1 MEKQKVIFGN
11 SLSDGMQCVQ
21 KDYSVLYHDRTQGDK
36 YYFSLDKSK
45 LSRHVLLLGGAGSGK
60 TNVFNLTLSQLRE
73 KQTSNDVFIIF
84 DTKGDFY
91 ENFFKNGDYILGN
104 GKYYREISQRWNI
117 FEEVLADGY
126 DAEDYEINA
135 RELAAALFA
144 DRGSSTQPFF
154 VNAAR
159 DIFAQTVIYFI
170 RRAVDNPEQRK
181 QYLNNK
187 KLIAFLM
194 NAGSEQ
200 YRKIFTCY
208 KDMQGTLSYIGDG
221 TSNQALGVFGE
232 LKNMLSDLF
241 IGVFNDSDERGK
253 FSIRSAVREKGGKAI
268 FIEYDL
274 MAGETMTPI
283 YRMLVDLVL
292 KEALGRRD
300 TLDANVYLVLDELK
314 LLPKLKHLD
323 DALNFGRSK
332 GVKVIAGLQS
342 INQLYDIYGEAKG
355 HVIAGGFSTLYAFHT
370 SDNASREYVSGLFG
384 RNVIGYQYFG
394 LDGNLEKREREG
406 YTVES
411 WDQTSLEIGEAI
423 VGLADVEIPFF
434 FQFQEYKRG

>member
-1 MEKQKVIFGN
+1 MSWQDLSLIEKQAIVN
-11 SLSDGMQCVQ
+11 RD
-21 KDYSVLYHDRTQGDK
+21 
-36 YYFSLDKSK
+36 
-45 LSRHVLLLGGAGSGK
+45 
-60 TNVFNLTLSQLRE
+60 E
-73 KQTSNDVFIIF
+73 
-84 DTKGDFY
+84 
-91 ENFFKNGDYILGN
+91 
-104 GKYYREISQRWNI
+104 
-117 FEEVLADGY
+117 
-126 DAEDYEINA
+126 
-135 RELAAALFA
+135 AA
-144 DRGSSTQPFF
+144 
-154 VNAAR
+154 
-159 DIFAQTVIYFI
+159 I
-170 RRAVDNPEQRK
+170 
-181 QYLNNK
+181 K
-187 KLIAFLM
+187 KRL
-194 NAGSEQ
+194 
-200 YRKIFTCY
+200 
-208 KDMQGTLSYIGDG
+208 
-221 TSNQALGVFGE
+221 
-232 LKNMLSDLF
+232 
-241 IGVFNDSDERGK
+241 GVFNDSDERGK

-342 INQLYDIYGEAKG
+342 VNQLYDIYGEAKG

-384 RNVIGYQYFG
+384 RNVVGYQYFG

>member
-91 ENFFKNGDYILGN
+91 ENFFQNGDYILGN
-104 GKYYREISQRWNI
+104 GKFYREISQRWNI

-170 RRAVDNPEQRK
+170 RRAIDNPEQRK

-200 YRKIFTCY
+200 YRKIFTYY
-208 KDMQGTLSYIGDG
+208 KDMQGMLSYIGDG

-232 LKNMLSDLF
+232 LKNMLSELF

-342 INQLYDIYGEAKG
+342 VNQLYDIYGEAKG

-384 RNVIGYQYFG
+384 RNVVGYQYFG

-434 FQFQEYKRG
+434 FQFQEYKRN

>member
-91 ENFFKNGDYILGN
+91 ENFFQNGDYILGN
-104 GKYYREISQRWNI
+104 GKSYREISQRWNI

-170 RRAVDNPEQRK
+170 RRAIDNPEQRK

-200 YRKIFTCY
+200 YRKIFTYY
-208 KDMQGTLSYIGDG
+208 KDMQGMLSYIGDG

-232 LKNMLSDLF
+232 LKNMLSELF

-342 INQLYDIYGEAKG
+342 VNQLYDIYGEAKG

-384 RNVIGYQYFG
+384 RNVVGYQYFG

-423 VGLADVEIPFF
+423 IGLADIEIPFF